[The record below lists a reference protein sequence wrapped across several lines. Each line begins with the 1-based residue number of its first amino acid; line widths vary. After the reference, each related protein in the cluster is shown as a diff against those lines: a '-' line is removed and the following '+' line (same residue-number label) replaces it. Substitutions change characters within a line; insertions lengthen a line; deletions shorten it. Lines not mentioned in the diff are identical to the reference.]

1 MKLEEKIGQ
10 LLVVGLPGRKITE
23 GDRRLIEEVRPGGFI
38 LFERNAKSPAQLRE
52 LCQHLRV
59 LVRPQNP
66 FILIDHE
73 GGRVSRL
80 SKPFSRFPPQA
91 LFGKTG
97 DTVLTEA
104 SFFASALELSAIGV
118 NMHLS
123 PVLDVWTN
131 PKNRVIGDRAFG
143 RDPHEAAELGTA
155 AVRGILRAGLLPVGK
170 HFPGHGGTTGDSH
183 VELPRSRVARR
194 TILNRELIPF
204 RAALKVG
211 LPALM
216 TAHVVFPALDPGH
229 PSSLSKKIVT
239 GLLRKKMGFR
249 GLVLTDDLQMGAIAQ
264 HHSLPEAALL
274 ALEAGTDLLLVCHG
288 KKGPREVAK
297 GLRAAFQ
304 EGRLP
309 MSRLQE
315 TLARIRRAKVK
326 PQRARPLSL
335 IGCEK
340 HQRLIEE
347 VSRRAKKKM

>member
-23 GDRRLIEEVRPGGFI
+23 GDRRLIEEVRPGNFI
-38 LFERNAKSPAQLRE
+38 LFERNARSPAQLRD
-52 LCQHLRV
+52 LCQHLRA
-59 LVRPQNP
+59 LVKPQKP
-66 FILIDHE
+66 LILIDHE

-80 SKPFSRFPPQA
+80 PKPFCRFPSQA
-91 LFGKTG
+91 LFGKAG
-97 DTVLTEA
+97 DTALTEV
-104 SFFASALELSAIGV
+104 SFFASALELSAIGI

-143 RDPHEAAELGTA
+143 RDPHAAAEMGTA
-155 AVRGILRAGLLPVGK
+155 AMRGILRAGLLPVGK

-194 TILNRELIPF
+194 TILGWELIPF
-204 RAALKVG
+204 RAVIKAG

-216 TAHVVFPALDPGH
+216 TAHVVFPALDPEH
-229 PSSLSKKIVT
+229 PASLSKKIVT

-249 GLVLTDDLQMGAIAQ
+249 GLILTDDLQMGAIAQ
-264 HHSLPEAALL
+264 HYPLPEAALL
-274 ALEAGTDLLLVCHG
+274 ALEAGADLLLICHG

-309 MSRLQE
+309 MSRLE
-315 TLARIRRAKVK
+315 ESLTRIRRAKVK
-326 PQRARPLSL
+326 PQRAQPLSL
-335 IGCEK
+335 IGCEE
-340 HQRLIEE
+340 HQKLVEE
-347 VSRRAKKKM
+347 ILKRTKNKI

>member
-10 LLVVGLPGRKITE
+10 LIVVGLPGKKVTE

-38 LFERNAKSPAQLRE
+38 LFERNAKAPAQLRD
-52 LCQHLRV
+52 LCQHLRA
-59 LVRPQNP
+59 LVRPQKP

-80 SKPFSRFPPQA
+80 SKPFTHFPSQA
-91 LFGKTG
+91 SLGKAG
-97 DTVLTEA
+97 DTALTEA
-104 SFFASALELSAIGV
+104 SFFASALELSAIGI

-143 RDPHEAAELGTA
+143 RDPHAAAELGTA
-155 AVRGILRAGLLPVGK
+155 AVRGILEAGLLPVGK

-194 TILNRELIPF
+194 TILSRELIPF
-204 RAALKVG
+204 RAALKAG

-216 TAHVVFPALDPGH
+216 TAHVVFPALDPGR
-229 PSSLSKKIVT
+229 PASLSKKIVT

-264 HHSLPEAALL
+264 HHSLPEASLL
-274 ALEAGTDLLLVCHG
+274 ALEAGADLLLICHG

-297 GLRAAFQ
+297 KLRAAFQ

-309 MSRLQE
+309 MSRLE
-315 TLARIRRAKVK
+315 ESLARIRRAKVK

-347 VSRRAKKKM
+347 VFRRAK